1 MAQIILHTRIEAP
14 KERVFDLSR
23 CIELHQDTTASTRE
37 RAVAGVT
44 SGLLGLDEEVT
55 WSAWHLGWRRRLK
68 VRMTRYERPVFFED
82 SMVEGAFAMMRHE
95 HHFADDGDAVLMIDR
110 FWFRSPFGVIGRAFD
125 RVFLT
130 GYLRGFLMDRNAGIK
145 RIAESGEWRRYLQ
158 RDE

>member
-95 HHFADDGDAVLMIDR
+95 HHFADDGDAMGDAIVDAHPNARALA
-110 FWFRSPFGVIGRAFD
+110 GRE
-125 RVFLT
+125 VQFLDHA
-130 GYLRGFLMDRNAGIK
+130 RGP
-145 RIAESGEWRRYLQ
+145 
-158 RDE
+158 